1 MKKKLINIFTNGM
14 QFSLETQAD
23 LTKKLVD
30 RGYTVSS
37 EYSRNAELIICIG
50 GDGSLLETVHS
61 CDFPDCPIIGI
72 NTGHLG
78 FFQELWPDELDQFI
92 TDYENGEYSIQH
104 LNTVSAEVTT
114 RDGRI
119 NQHIGLNEIVIK
131 GHLSY
136 AVHLHICIDGVS
148 IEKFSGDG
156 ILVATSAGST
166 AYNYSLGGSIVDPR
180 LKLLQVTPIA
190 PMNTTAYR
198 SFTSSIL
205 LPSDLTIGIVP
216 EEKENKIFIMNDGIE
231 TGYSQVS
238 NISITASDRTVQ
250 LLRFKDYDFWDK
262 IKSKFL

>member
-1 MKKKLINIFTNGM
+1 MKKKLINIFTNGS

-30 RGYTVSS
+30 RGYTVTR
-37 EYSRNAELIICIG
+37 EYSQDAELIICIG
-50 GDGSLLETVHS
+50 GDGSLLET
-61 CDFPDCPIIGI
+61 
-72 NTGHLG
+72 GHLG
-78 FFQELWPDELDQFI
+78 FFQELSPDDLDHFI
-92 TDYENGEYSIQH
+92 SDYENGQYTIQH
-104 LNTVSAEVTT
+104 LSTVAAEVTT
-114 RDGRI
+114 KDGRT
-119 NQHIGLNEIVIK
+119 NRHIGLNEIVIK
-131 GHLSY
+131 GRQSY

-216 EEKENKIFIMNDGIE
+216 EEEENKIFIMNDGIE

-238 NISITASDRTVQ
+238 GISITASDKTVQ

-262 IKSKFL
+262 IKTKFL